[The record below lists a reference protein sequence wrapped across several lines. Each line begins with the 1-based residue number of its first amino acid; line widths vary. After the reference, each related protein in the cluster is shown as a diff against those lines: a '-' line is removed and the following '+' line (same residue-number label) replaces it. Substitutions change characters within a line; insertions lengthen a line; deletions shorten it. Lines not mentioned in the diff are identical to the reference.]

1 MRHLYQ
7 FDVVAPQGSTLT
19 LGTTPDN
26 TGINLILMDST
37 NHQCLQLTLSDDE
50 FNHLCD
56 LRYKLE
62 LDSPI
67 RFQHLRR
74 LTTV

>member
-19 LGTTPDN
+19 LGTTTDN
-26 TGINLILMDST
+26 TGITLILMDSSH
-37 NHQCLQLTLSDDE
+37 HQCLQMTLSDDE
-50 FNHLCD
+50 FNQLCD

-67 RFQHLRR
+67 RFQHLR